1 MRPRRNE
8 ERVEKLGLSIAPPRS
23 ATKSMVILLRPAWRC
38 STGITRWS
46 GTIVGSI
53 VFEPTRTLRTP
64 LFGTKS
70 NASGRAASFRTNVI
84 TTGRRPVDF
93 LFDGDGEAQVVT
105 HVADA
110 VGAFFSEAERIPGL
124 AQVLVTSRRVGT
136 VA

>member
-1 MRPRRNE
+1 
-8 ERVEKLGLSIAPPRS
+8 
-23 ATKSMVILLRPAWRC
+23 MVIPLRPAWRC

-53 VFEPTRTLRTP
+53 VFESTRTLHALVRHEVQREWTSSI
-64 LFGTKS
+64 LQDERDHHS
-70 NASGRAASFRTNVI
+70 A
-84 TTGRRPVDF
+84 VDRLS
-93 LFDGDGEAQVVT
+93 LFDGDGEVQVVT